1 MKKELLLLLAS
12 KEAQTTRQEQPK
24 QTQTTPQEQPEQTQT
39 AASKQ
44 SQAKAPGNTVK
55 TAETD
60 ENDMTPKDGY
70 LVLKLSSDKIFT
82 NGSVLI
88 SGESVNSM

>member
-12 KEAQTTRQEQPK
+12 KEAQTTRQEQP
-24 QTQTTPQEQPEQTQT
+24 EQTQT

-44 SQAKAPGNTVK
+44 SQAKAQSNTIT
-55 TAETD
+55 TAESD

-70 LVLKLSSDKIFT
+70 LILKLSSDEIFT